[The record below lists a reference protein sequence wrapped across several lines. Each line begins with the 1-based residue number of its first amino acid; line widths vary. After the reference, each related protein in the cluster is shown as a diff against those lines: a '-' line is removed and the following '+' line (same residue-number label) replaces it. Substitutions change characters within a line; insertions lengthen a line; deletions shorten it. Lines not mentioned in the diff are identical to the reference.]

1 MILAKWTI
9 TAHLKWDDLTLTREE
24 IDYFLDILYDRL
36 NVDMIKVDI
45 GYSLEPYGIEI
56 EVQDG

>member
-9 TAHLKWDDLTLTREE
+9 TAHLKWDNLTREE
-24 IDYFLDILYDRL
+24 REDLLDMLFDYLD
-36 NVDMIKVDI
+36 VDVIEEMIGK
-45 GYSLEPYGIEI
+45 SLEPYGIKI

>member
-9 TAHLKWDDLTLTREE
+9 TASVKWDNLTREE
-24 IDYFLDILYDRL
+24 REDLLDTLFADL
-36 NVDMIKVDI
+36 DADMIRDMI
-45 GYSLEPYGIEI
+45 GTYLEPYGIEI